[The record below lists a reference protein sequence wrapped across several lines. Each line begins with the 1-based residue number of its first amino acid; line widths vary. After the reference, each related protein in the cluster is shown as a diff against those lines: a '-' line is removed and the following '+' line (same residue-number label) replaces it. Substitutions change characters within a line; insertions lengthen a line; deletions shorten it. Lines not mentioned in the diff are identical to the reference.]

1 MQELNE
7 LGGMVTKQWHNEQN
21 QVYER
26 PNFEVVSYSCCW
38 RYVVQFRALN
48 NFTPNGHMRVSVPGI
63 PKAILQA
70 KPVSSINNI
79 NVAIERLSEFLKVG
93 NVAILTGAGVSV
105 DSGIRAYR
113 GSDGRYMNPN
123 YK

>member
-1 MQELNE
+1 
-7 LGGMVTKQWHNEQN
+7 
-21 QVYER
+21 
-26 PNFEVVSYSCCW
+26 VSI
-38 RYVVQFRALN
+38 
-48 NFTPNGHMRVSVPGI
+48 PGI
-63 PKAILQA
+63 PRAILEA
-70 KPVSSINNI
+70 KPVFSINNI
-79 NVAIERLSEFLKVG
+79 TEAIERLSEFLEVG